1 MEEDK
6 LLQFHE
12 RLKDFLQKH
21 LTLLLNIVLAFALVI
36 IFGALLF
43 YYQKNKEKK
52 AFEELYQ
59 IIHKNDFIALQSFA
73 KKYASSQAGLYAL
86 LIIWEDLT
94 QSHALKAK
102 KEFLPILK
110 KAYPKGLS
118 NFLLYTEAKLLEDSG
133 QKEEALKIYQKLL
146 EKEPV
151 LRELLYLDLGRL
163 FASTNPQL
171 AKKYYMEL
179 IKNYPQAFGV
189 PLAQYKVLTLP

>member
-12 RLKDFLQKH
+12 KLKDFLQKH
-21 LTLLLNIVLAFALVI
+21 LMLIVNIVLALSLFI
-36 IFGALLF
+36 ILGAGWL
-43 YYQKNKEKK
+43 YYQKNREKK

-73 KKYASSQAGLYAL
+73 KKYATSQAGLNAL
-86 LIIWEDLT
+86 LMVWEVIS
-94 QSHALKAK
+94 QSQDMKAK
-102 KEFLPILK
+102 KEFLTVLK

-118 NFLLYTEAKLLEDSG
+118 NLLLYTEAKLLEDLG

-146 EKEPV
+146 EKEPA
-151 LRELLYLDLGRL
+151 LREILYLDLGRL
-163 FASTNPQL
+163 LAIKHPDL
-171 AKKYYMEL
+171 AKKFYQDL

-189 PLAQYKVLTLP
+189 PLAQYKVVNIP